1 MWRRQ
6 LRRHATGTLGGRSR
20 LERST
25 LAPGSRPK
33 SQLVSCHSRLEM
45 EKNLSRL
52 DSLVIAQT
60 PCQPRL
66 YPAERQPT
74 PERQQRRPHLKHT
87 EFGLPFVSLRP
98 TLLSLTPNGPPGQ
111 SLQSQ
116 GVSSD

>member
-1 MWRRQ
+1 MWRRR
-6 LRRHATGTLGGRSR
+6 LRRHAKGMSGERSR
-20 LERST
+20 VERLT

-33 SQLVSCHSRLEM
+33 SQPVSCHSQRAM

-60 PCQPRL
+60 PSLPRL

-74 PERQQRRPHLKHT
+74 PERQQRRPQLKHT
-87 EFGLPFVSLRP
+87 EFELPFVSLRP